1 MSSFFEIIVY
11 LANIEEMNHSMVDI
25 ILNIVKSA
33 ELFAKN
39 KHAGQLRMDGVT
51 PYSKHLDDVV
61 NRLKSLG
68 VIDEQLLCAGWLH
81 DTIENTDT
89 TFDDLYEQF
98 ESEIAVLVSSISKD
112 MTLTRKKREQAYV
125 TQLKE
130 ASFSAKLLKLC
141 DISANLSDLKN
152 YEASKSKKLRQV
164 KQKRHY
170 LSIIKNDLLGNSNY
184 PYIQSLVESANLIF
198 IKYGQ
203 RPLSIQSQ

>member
-1 MSSFFEIIVY
+1 MDLVR
-11 LANIEEMNHSMVDI
+11 
-25 ILNIVKSA
+25 SA

-39 KHAGQLRMDGVT
+39 KHAGQFKIDGIT

-68 VIDEQLLCAGWLH
+68 VIDKQLLCAGWLH

-89 TFDDLYEQF
+89 TFDNLYEQF
-98 ESEIAVLVSSISKD
+98 ESEITVIVSSLSKD
-112 MTLTRKKREQAYV
+112 MTLPRKKREQAYV
-125 TQLKE
+125 IQLKE
-130 ASFSAKLLKLC
+130 ASFNAKLLKLC

-170 LSIIKNDLLGNSNY
+170 MSIIKNDLIGNPNY
-184 PYIQSLVESANLIF
+184 PYVQSLIESANLIF

-203 RPLSIQSQ
+203 RPLSIKSK

>member
-1 MSSFFEIIVY
+1 
-11 LANIEEMNHSMVDI
+11 LD
-25 ILNIVKSA
+25 LVKSA

-39 KHAGQLRMDGVT
+39 KHAGQFRADGTT
-51 PYSKHLDDVV
+51 PYSKHLEDVV

-68 VIDEQLLCAGWLH
+68 VIDEHILCAGWLH

-98 ESEIAVLVSSISKD
+98 ESEIAVLVSSLSKD
-112 MTLTRKKREQAYV
+112 MTLSRKKREQAYV
-125 TQLKE
+125 IQLKE
-130 ASFSAKLLKLC
+130 ASFSAKLIKLC

-170 LSIIKNDLLGNSNY
+170 LSIIKNDLVGNPHY
-184 PYIQSLVESANLIF
+184 PYVQSLLESANLIF
-198 IKYGQ
+198 LKYGQ
-203 RPLSIQSQ
+203 RPITIQRKN

>member
-1 MSSFFEIIVY
+1 MD
-11 LANIEEMNHSMVDI
+11 L
-25 ILNIVKSA
+25 VKSA

-39 KHAGQLRMDGVT
+39 KHSGQFKLDGIT

-68 VIDEQLLCAGWLH
+68 VIDKQLLCAGWLH
-81 DTIENTDT
+81 DTIDNTDT

-98 ESEIAVLVSSISKD
+98 ESEITVIVSSLSKD
-112 MTLTRKKREQAYV
+112 MTLPRKKREQAYV
-125 TQLKE
+125 IQLKE
-130 ASFSAKLLKLC
+130 ISFNAKLLKLC

-170 LSIIKNDLLGNSNY
+170 LNIIKNDLIGNPNY
-184 PYIQSLVESANLIF
+184 PYIQSLLESANLIF

-203 RPLSIQSQ
+203 RPISVQSKKN

>member
-1 MSSFFEIIVY
+1 MD
-11 LANIEEMNHSMVDI
+11 L
-25 ILNIVKSA
+25 VKSA

-39 KHAGQLRMDGVT
+39 KHSGQFKLDGIT

-68 VIDEQLLCAGWLH
+68 VIDKQLLCAGWLH
-81 DTIENTDT
+81 DTIDNTDT

-98 ESEIAVLVSSISKD
+98 ESEITVIVSSLSKD
-112 MTLTRKKREQAYV
+112 MTLPRKKREQAYV
-125 TQLKE
+125 IQLKE
-130 ASFSAKLLKLC
+130 ISFNAKLLKLC

-170 LSIIKNDLLGNSNY
+170 LNIIKNDLIGNPNY
-184 PYIQSLVESANLIF
+184 PYIQSLLESANLIF

-203 RPLSIQSQ
+203 RPLSIKSK